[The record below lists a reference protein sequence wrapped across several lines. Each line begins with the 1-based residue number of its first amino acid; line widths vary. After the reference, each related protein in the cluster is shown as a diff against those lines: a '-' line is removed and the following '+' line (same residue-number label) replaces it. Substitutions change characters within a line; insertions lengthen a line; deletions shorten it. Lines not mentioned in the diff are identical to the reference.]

1 MVISLLPLPV
11 AAGAWLFLGERM
23 PLRGWMGFALAI
35 GGVIWLTLGAEVTEN
50 APHPLLGNLL
60 EGAAVLCAASYTLC
74 AKRLMA
80 VLPPASMTAA
90 MSFAG
95 AVFFV
100 PLALLPLSIT
110 PASLAVDLPS
120 WAPVA
125 SILYLGTVVT
135 FAGYGLYNFGVSRM
149 DAGRAAAYMNLT
161 PVATLLMSVAWLGDT
176 LTPAQYLASALVLA
190 GVVLTQ
196 GGGARKGPA
205 SGGAA

>member
-1 MVISLLPLPV
+1 M
-11 AAGAWLFLGERM
+11 
-23 PLRGWMGFALAI
+23 
-35 GGVIWLTLGAEVTEN
+35 
-50 APHPLLGNLL
+50 
-60 EGAAVLCAASYTLC
+60 
-74 AKRLMA
+74 
-80 VLPPASMTAA
+80 
-90 MSFAG
+90 
-95 AVFFV
+95 
-100 PLALLPLSIT
+100 
-110 PASLAVDLPS
+110 DLPS